1 MTNFLKWTLGNALLK
16 KIHFWKN
23 TPLKIHFWKNRRRK
37 NTFEKSSFSRCSD
50 QGSWGRALEN
60 GGVLQLQR
68 SKEGAAHPLA
78 GNQCQ
83 PPQTYF
89 VCQLSKPSPG
99 KYSYESWAAKVVKF
113 IKSVGRLV
121 GWTWH
126 SPQRSWRR
134 WPRLMSTCCF
144 SSWLVLTFKES
155 NYRSRSF
162 FRTRCSCLPSKYC
175 FNNPLFKWVF
185 LFSPLCF
192 SAHVGS
198 VQPISFWWATYLLW
212 LVIFQTVLRRYLSA
226 KDNPM
231 CWQSKY
237 M

>member
-1 MTNFLKWTLGNALLK
+1 MKKYTLEGIVHNFLVNSPFKNTLLK
-16 KIHFWKN
+16 NRKKYFWKILLF
-23 TPLKIHFWKNRRRK
+23 TLR
-37 NTFEKSSFSRCSD
+37 SD

-89 VCQLSKPSPG
+89 VCQLSKSSPG
-99 KYSYESWAAKVVKF
+99 KYSYESWVERAAKVVKF

-162 FRTRCSCLPSKYC
+162 FAHGVRVCPRNIASTIHFLNEFSFSLHCVSLPMLAVC
-175 FNNPLFKWVF
+175 N
-185 LFSPLCF
+185 
-192 SAHVGS
+192 
-198 VQPISFWWATYLLW
+198 
-212 LVIFQTVLRRYLSA
+212 
-226 KDNPM
+226 
-231 CWQSKY
+231 QSHFGEQLICCDL
-237 M
+237 